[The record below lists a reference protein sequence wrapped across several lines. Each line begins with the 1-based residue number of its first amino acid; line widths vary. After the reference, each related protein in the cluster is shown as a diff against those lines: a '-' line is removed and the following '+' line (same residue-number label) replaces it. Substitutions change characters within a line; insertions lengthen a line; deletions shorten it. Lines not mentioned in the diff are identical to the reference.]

1 MELKDLIR
9 EYNPDYLW
17 IADDVFT
24 ANKYWL
30 RKFNDLLEENNIQ
43 LPYECIGRADRL
55 DEETVGLLKKS
66 GCCRIWFGAESG
78 SQKILDAMSRGV
90 NLEQVRQAVKW
101 CKAYEIEC
109 GIFVMFGYPGEE
121 IEDIY
126 STIEFIR
133 DLQPDQYLTTVAYPL
148 RGTALYEEI
157 EDQIIYHSEWEN
169 HLQRELEIKNRYSRL
184 LYSYAIKKTASE
196 YRKKQLDMS
205 IKNGVKHLYHS
216 LRSFYCDYRIK
227 QLAQIRTG

>member
-1 MELKDLIR
+1 
-9 EYNPDYLW
+9 
-17 IADDVFT
+17 
-24 ANKYWL
+24 
-30 RKFNDLLEENNIQ
+30 
-43 LPYECIGRADRL
+43 
-55 DEETVGLLKKS
+55 
-66 GCCRIWFGAESG
+66 
-78 SQKILDAMSRGV
+78 MSRGV

-157 EDQIIYHSEWEN
+157 EDQIIYHSKWEN